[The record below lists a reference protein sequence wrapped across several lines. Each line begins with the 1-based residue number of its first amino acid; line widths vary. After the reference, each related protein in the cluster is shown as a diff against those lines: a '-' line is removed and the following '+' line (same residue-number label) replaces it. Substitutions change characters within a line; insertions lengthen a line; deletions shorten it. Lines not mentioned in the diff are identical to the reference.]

1 MCRRVGGKG
10 VAHSKYM
17 VAEMM
22 KGVGI
27 TPLLLCLLGN
37 SLLLLNMIY
46 TSVCSPP
53 VVSVM

>member
-27 TPLLLCLLGN
+27 TPLFLCLLGN
-37 SLLLLNMIY
+37 RLLLFNMIY